1 MTTHV
6 ILLLLFLVVTNLVA
20 SDSYSIIKTL
30 PGFPGNLPFKLETG
44 YIGVG
49 DLDNEQLFY
58 YFIESERSSEDDPL
72 LLWLTGGPGCSGFSG
87 LVYEIG
93 PLSFDYKNS
102 RENLPIFVLN
112 PYSWTKVA
120 NIIFLDA
127 PVGTGF
133 SYAKSWQGYNM
144 TDTLSAALTYSFLR
158 KWLMAH
164 PKFLKNQLYLAGDSY
179 SGKIVPMIV
188 QEISEG
194 LDAGIEP
201 ILNLKGYVL
210 GNPVTDENKDINSRI
225 QFSYLKAL
233 ITHEIYESAKM
244 NCKGEYINV
253 DPSNGLCKADL
264 QNVTTCTQNLYLG
277 NILEPDCS
285 IDASPKPKLLNWHRS
300 IFMEQDFSDSLLS
313 PTRPPTP
320 WCRVYNYYYSYEW
333 ANDKTVQRV
342 LGVREGTIKDWAR
355 CNKSLSYIKDI
366 PSSLNYHRNLIKRG
380 YRVLIYSGDLD
391 LAIPYVGTETW
402 IKSLNLT
409 IDSGWQPWSVEGQVA
424 GYWMRYIESIYS
436 LTYATVKGGGHTAPE
451 YKPKECLAMIR
462 RWLALYPM

>member
-1 MTTHV
+1 M
-6 ILLLLFLVVTNLVA
+6 
-20 SDSYSIIKTL
+20 
-30 PGFPGNLPFKLETG
+30 
-44 YIGVG
+44 
-49 DLDNEQLFY
+49 
-58 YFIESERSSEDDPL
+58 
-72 LLWLTGGPGCSGFSG
+72 
-87 LVYEIG
+87 
-93 PLSFDYKNS
+93 
-102 RENLPIFVLN
+102 
-112 PYSWTKVA
+112 
-120 NIIFLDA
+120 
-127 PVGTGF
+127 
-133 SYAKSWQGYNM
+133 
-144 TDTLSAALTYSFLR
+144 
-158 KWLMAH
+158 WLMAH

-210 GNPVTDENKDINSRI
+210 GNPVTDENKDLNSRI

-233 ITHEIYESAKM
+233 ITHEIYKSAKM

-355 CNKSLSYIKDI
+355 CNKSLSYTKDI

-436 LTYATVKGGGHTAPE
+436 LTYATVKAS
-451 YKPKECLAMIR
+451 IIF
-462 RWLALYPM
+462 WNIFF

>member
-1 MTTHV
+1 
-6 ILLLLFLVVTNLVA
+6 
-20 SDSYSIIKTL
+20 
-30 PGFPGNLPFKLETG
+30 
-44 YIGVG
+44 
-49 DLDNEQLFY
+49 
-58 YFIESERSSEDDPL
+58 
-72 LLWLTGGPGCSGFSG
+72 
-87 LVYEIG
+87 
-93 PLSFDYKNS
+93 
-102 RENLPIFVLN
+102 
-112 PYSWTKVA
+112 
-120 NIIFLDA
+120 
-127 PVGTGF
+127 
-133 SYAKSWQGYNM
+133 M

-320 WCRVYNYYYSYEW
+320 C
-333 ANDKTVQRV
+333 
-342 LGVREGTIKDWAR
+342 
-355 CNKSLSYIKDI
+355 
-366 PSSLNYHRNLIKRG
+366 
-380 YRVLIYSGDLD
+380 GDLD

-436 LTYATVKGGGHTAPE
+436 LTYATGGGHTAPE
-451 YKPKECLAMIR
+451 YKPKECLAMISRFVADLTDQSISVIVRTSAPSIRHESR
-462 RWLALYPM
+462 RSRTENITSSG